1 LHAAS
6 SPRTVRFLVTSKP
19 VRLSI
24 LWEDDAA
31 TIREFPSK
39 AAAIDWLATHD
50 TDRPMHSCHIV
61 PVEQRVLTDEQLTRI
76 PPHKRVTKDRTLEQA
91 RRERFEASERLKG
104 RAP

>member
-1 LHAAS
+1 M
-6 SPRTVRFLVTSKP
+6 SKP

-39 AAAIDWLATHD
+39 AEAIDWLATHD

-61 PVEQRVLTDEQLTRI
+61 PVEQRCICRVRGVADLTCPVHGVHGT
-76 PPHKRVTKDRTLEQA
+76 
-91 RRERFEASERLKG
+91 
-104 RAP
+104 APFSDGQE